1 MKAIKAIYK
10 NGKVK
15 LSEKPAEPGP
25 MEVVVVFPE
34 PSDDP
39 WEAILSDPRPR
50 PALARR
56 IQEVRDEIAKGKTK
70 PLDLDAL

>member
-1 MKAIKAIYK
+1 MKAIKAIYQ

>member
-1 MKAIKAIYK
+1 MKAIKAIYQ

-15 LSEKPAEPGP
+15 LSEQPAEPGP